1 MTRIFLGLI
10 DLGMFCGALPHT
22 PQGTSRPLTP
32 CRRDEHRFFK
42 QTSAPLEV
50 ARTWGFFV
58 EGVVSVCFYVFS
70 ALCWAGIFWLCL
82 PVGSLS
88 AEPLTPPALRP
99 HASPASM
106 RPHTWTAR
114 TVSPTPTTPPT
125 KTASNASEDLQW
137 AESAVLDIQG
147 GGARPGAF
155 AFSLQGGFPWQA
167 LQAQVGLA
175 GRLSGILL
183 YESALFARHQIS
195 AGLGLRY
202 VDLPG
207 FRLSGEVFLGAIVQ
221 TGSIA
226 YNAPSGELRL
236 RMSWRWGR
244 FFPYLWVGSRHAL
257 LLQSRSIDSSQGPK
271 QEINVSHRWSPMAS
285 LGVAYAWSPRWA
297 LRIGVDWG
305 WVDMQ
310 SIPIPGAHLALIYGF
325 GGAR

>member
-1 MTRIFLGLI
+1 MCSPI
-10 DLGMFCGALPHT
+10 
-22 PQGTSRPLTP
+22 
-32 CRRDEHRFFK
+32 
-42 QTSAPLEV
+42 
-50 ARTWGFFV
+50 
-58 EGVVSVCFYVFS
+58 
-70 ALCWAGIFWLCL
+70 
-82 PVGSLS
+82 GSLS
-88 AEPLTPPALRP
+88 AESRNPPALRP
-99 HASPASM
+99 HASSAPM
-106 RPHTWTAR
+106 L
-114 TVSPTPTTPPT
+114 PPT
-125 KTASNASEDLQW
+125 RAERTASTSSTSSTSSTASTASTTRTAPTASNVSEDLRW

-167 LQAQVGLA
+167 LQAQVGMV

-183 YESALFARHQIS
+183 YESALLARHQIS

-257 LLQSRSIDSSQGPK
+257 LFQSRSIDSSQGPR
-271 QEINVSHRWSPMAS
+271 QEISVSHRWSPMAS